1 MATAPADERLSGGA
15 MSNGKPVLRDRYLI
29 DPASPLPELDLPNA
43 GAFLVTDRRDP
54 AREMYALVCRPEITP
69 RIKEMRSL
77 RGLSSVGLL
86 PLLEWGVVEWPP
98 LDCRTIA
105 VIYQRPKGGKFVRG
119 LSETVSPTDPLSARD
134 TIITPLYAALRLL
147 ASNNVVHRAIRPDN
161 LYFLDEK
168 RTQLVLGDCVTTPPA
183 YDQHALFE
191 TIGSAMT
198 PRAGRGRGD
207 FHNDMYSLGATVMF
221 MIAGQNS
228 APTSDEREV
237 IASKV
242 TATSFRTLVGEIPLN
257 DTMLELVRG
266 LLADETSE
274 IWNLEKIDLW
284 LSGKRATPVQMKR
297 PKKAKTAL
305 MFAGMSITH
314 KRLLA
319 QALAL
324 NWDTA
329 ASIAREGQ
337 IEVWLR
343 HSLEDKETA
352 ERIGGAVRDATA
364 DELGSGMDDNVLIF
378 RICLLLDPA
387 GPIRYRDFIAMPDG
401 FGTALEQNPSL
412 GQYYAE
418 LIKKEI
424 VRFWTEAQ
432 PVYMPDQSLHL
443 EISKNMDQHVRQT
456 GMGAGIERCIYELN
470 GVAPCRSPLIERDY
484 VLDIADILPALDRA
498 SKRVDR
504 TTLPVDRHITAFVKS
519 RFDHNIDKQVE
530 ALTEGNKERATLG
543 MISLL
548 AMLQWRLGPET
559 VFGLSSWVGGIA
571 QPAINSYHSRSQRK
585 RLERDIPKMVRR
597 GSLPEIY
604 NLLEDKEQR
613 DTDTSGYAEAV
624 EEFREAQAEA
634 IEIDT
639 GEDRRKIEAK
649 LYGQQTA
656 AAISLLIGMTALTLL
671 FFGRM
676 F

>member
-1 MATAPADERLSGGA
+1 

-29 DPASPLPELDLPNA
+29 DPASPIPELDLPNA
-43 GAFLVTDRRDP
+43 GAFAVSDRRDP
-54 AREMYALVCRPEITP
+54 ARELYALVCRPEITP

-77 RGLSSVGLL
+77 RGLSSAGLL
-86 PLLEWGVVEWPP
+86 SLIEWGIIEWPP
-98 LDCRTIA
+98 LDCRTVA
-105 VIYQRPKGGKFVRG
+105 VLYQRPKGGKYVRG
-119 LSETVSPTDPLSARD
+119 LSETVPPVDPLSARD
-134 TIITPLYAALRLL
+134 LIITPLYTALRLL

-168 RTQLVLGDCVTTPPA
+168 RTKLVLGDCVTTPPG

-207 FHNDMYSLGATVMF
+207 FHNDMYSLGATTMF
-221 MIAGQNS
+221 MIAGRNP
-228 APTSDEREV
+228 AATTDEREI

-242 TATSFRTLVGEIPLN
+242 TLSSFKTLAGEVSFN
-257 DTMLELVRG
+257 DSMLELLRG
-266 LLADETSE
+266 LLVDETTE
-274 IWNLEKIDLW
+274 IWNLEKVDLW
-284 LSGKRATPVQMKR
+284 LSGNRTTPVQMKR
-297 PKKAKTAL
+297 PKKAKTPL
-305 MFAGMSITH
+305 MFAGMPITH

-319 QALAL
+319 RAIAL
-324 NWDTA
+324 NWDA
-329 ASIAREGQ
+329 AGKIAREGQ

-364 DELGSGMDDNVLIF
+364 DELGTGMDDDVLIS

-387 GPIRYRDFIAMPDG
+387 GPIRYRDFVAMPDG
-401 FGTALEQNPSL
+401 FGTTLEQNPSL
-412 GQYYAE
+412 GQSYAE

-443 EISKNMDQHVRQT
+443 EISKNMEQHVRQT
-456 GMGAGIERCIYELN
+456 GMGSGIERCIYELN
-470 GVAPCRSPLIERDY
+470 GMAPCRSPLIERDY
-484 VLDIADILPALDRA
+484 VLDIADVLSALDRA

-504 TTLPVDRHITAFVKS
+504 ATLPVDRHIAAFVKS

-530 ALTEGNKERATLG
+530 ALTAGSKERATLG

-548 AMLQWRLGPET
+548 AMLQWRLGPDT

-571 QPAINSYHSRSQRK
+571 QPAINSYHSRTQRK
-585 RLERDIPKMVRR
+585 RLERDMPKMVRR

-613 DTDTSGYAEAV
+613 ESDTSGYAAAV

-634 IEIDT
+634 VEIET
-639 GEDRRKIEAK
+639 GSERRKIEAK

-656 AAISLLIGMTALTLL
+656 AVISLIIGMITLTLI
-671 FFGRM
+671 FAGRM